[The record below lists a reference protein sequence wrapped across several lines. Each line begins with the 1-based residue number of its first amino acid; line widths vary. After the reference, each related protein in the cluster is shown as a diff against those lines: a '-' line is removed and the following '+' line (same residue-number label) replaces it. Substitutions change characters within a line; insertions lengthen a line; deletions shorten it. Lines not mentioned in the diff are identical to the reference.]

1 MSPCLPF
8 SGIFTPSFVNSS
20 FACSCVNFPDFF
32 CSKIDFAF
40 SFACSSKLANMSPRL
55 PFSGIFTPNFVN
67 SSFACSRVSFPDFS
81 CSKIDFAFS
90 FACSSNPANMSLRFS
105 FSGSFT
111 PSSCNC
117 FFVSSIIVFTF
128 CFVASSKS
136 FFAVFVACSAFG
148 VFVAANAGTP
158 TPPMIPNDKAPAIA
172 K

>member
-20 FACSCVNFPDFF
+20 FACSRVN
-32 CSKIDFAF
+32 
-40 SFACSSKLANMSPRL
+40 
-55 PFSGIFTPNFVN
+55 
-67 SSFACSRVSFPDFS
+67 FPDFS

-90 FACSSNPANMSLRFS
+90 FVASSKLANISLRFS

-111 PSSCNC
+111 PSSSNC

-136 FFAVFVACSAFG
+136 FFAVFVDCSAAG
-148 VFVAANAGTP
+148 VFVAANAGMP

-172 K
+172 KYPTVFFFIGNFLLHISKACTLSYTMPIVMSVS